1 MLFNTLYA
9 FTAADQA
16 DGVVFISDYLK
27 RREGVRRLKVLV
39 ADDNAVNRTV
49 LAKILE
55 RANHEPTLV
64 ESGEEALDAAQHER
78 FDIAILDRNM
88 PGLTGVEAV
97 RALRLMELG
106 GKRLPVIV
114 LSADVT
120 EEARR
125 EAVDA
130 GADLYLTKPVQA
142 TKLLESLLTLCGAAD
157 TATRAPAEPAAAPS
171 APGNVL
177 DYEQLTLL
185 EGLGSRSDF
194 MERLIGVFVEDSAA
208 LMDKMDGAVEGKRFG
223 ELRSLVHALRG
234 SAGSIGAERLTRS
247 CGRLQELAEG
257 EVRLRGKLHLRQLR
271 EDLDQTRAEL
281 TDYLKKRKSSAG

>member
-1 MLFNTLYA
+1 MLFKTLYA
-9 FTAADQA
+9 FTAAEQA

-27 RREGVRRLKVLV
+27 RREGGRRLKVLV

-55 RANHEPTLV
+55 RASHELTLV
-64 ESGEEALDAAQHER
+64 ESGEEALDAIQRER
-78 FDIAILDRNM
+78 FDIAIMDRNM
-88 PGLTGVEAV
+88 PGIAGVEAV
-97 RALRLMELG
+97 RALRVMELG
-106 GKRLPVIV
+106 GRRLPVIV

-142 TKLLESLLTLCGAAD
+142 TKLLESLLTLCAPTETVA
-157 TATRAPAEPAAAPS
+157 RAPAES
-171 APGNVL
+171 AVPQASGSVL

-194 MERLIGVFVEDSAA
+194 MERLIGVFVEDSGA
-208 LMDKMDGAVEGKRFG
+208 LMDKMDAALDGRRFG
-223 ELRSLVHALRG
+223 ELRSLVHSLRG
-234 SAGSIGAERLTRS
+234 SAGSIGAERLTRA
-247 CGRLQELAEG
+247 CGELQECAEG
-257 EVRLRGKLHLRQLR
+257 ELRLRGRLHLRDLR
-271 EDLDQTRAEL
+271 AEFDQTRTEL
-281 TDYLKKRKSSAG
+281 TDYLKKRRSSAG